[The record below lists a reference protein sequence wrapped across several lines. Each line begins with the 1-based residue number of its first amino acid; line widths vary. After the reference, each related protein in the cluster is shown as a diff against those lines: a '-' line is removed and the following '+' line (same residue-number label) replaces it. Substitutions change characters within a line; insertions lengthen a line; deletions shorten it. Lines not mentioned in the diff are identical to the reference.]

1 MGPYEIIAPLGA
13 GGMGEVYRARDTRLD
28 RTVAIKVLPQQ
39 LAVDP
44 QFRERF
50 DREARTISQ
59 LTHPHVCT
67 LYDVGRLRVSDASA
81 SQGDEIDFLVME
93 YLEGETLA
101 ARIERGALKFDEAL
115 RIAMEI
121 VSALD
126 AAHRAGVVHR
136 DLKPANV
143 MLTKSSA
150 GSASSPQ
157 AKLLDFGLAKAGAS
171 TVGGGLTM
179 MPTTPAALTAQG
191 TILGTFQYM
200 APEQIEGQEAD
211 ARSDIWAFGC
221 VLYEML
227 TGKRAFEAKTQATLI
242 AAIVDRQPQPV
253 SAVQPLTPLALDR
266 VITACLAKDPAD
278 RLQTAHDLLLQLR
291 WIAEGGSAVGAP
303 ALPAAAARRPRQRL
317 AWAVAAVLGAGFVA
331 ASAVVFVH
339 VRETP
344 APINPVQFTIAAPDK
359 TSFAGRQ
366 LALSPDGKQ
375 LAFLVTSQAA
385 RQIFVRPLGG
395 LVGRLLPGTEEAGFP
410 FWSADSRWLGFFAGG
425 KLKKIQVSGGP
436 AIVLCDAPAGR
447 GGSWNQ
453 DNVIVFAPAGNT
465 GLMRVSAAGGEPVA
479 VTALGDND
487 SSHRWPYFLPD
498 GDHFVFGVGTKT
510 AGGRPELRI
519 GSLRS
524 KDTATL
530 TQIEGLAGYSAG
542 HLLHVRGRTLMAQP
556 FDARALRLSGDAFP
570 VADNIALDGVSSTG
584 ASGTAD
590 GVIAYLQGGGT
601 PTTELTWRDRGGKL
615 IGTVLEPGLY
625 NNLSLSPDERRLAVA
640 IENGA
645 PPNRDVWIVDLSR
658 GVPTRLTFDPGS
670 DGGGGWSADGARIA
684 FVSNRRGPYNV
695 FTVSSTQPGTEQ
707 PLFDSKTSVYTPSW
721 SPDGGHVVF
730 SNITDP
736 ANGFDVWVMP
746 MTGDR
751 KPYPFVQTPAQEDHP
766 EFSPDGRWI
775 AYSSTASGREE
786 VYVRPFPG
794 PGGQYQ
800 ISKAGGT
807 QPQWRGDVR
816 EMFFLGL
823 DGVLM
828 TASVTVAEGGL
839 QAGIPQALFETNV
852 ALAANT
858 NRRQYVATK
867 DGKRFLVNVPDRS
880 APPSPIVVVLN
891 WPAAIKP

>member
-1 MGPYEIIAPLGA
+1 
-13 GGMGEVYRARDTRLD
+13 MGEVYRARDTRLD

-303 ALPAAAARRPRQRL
+303 ARPAAAARRPRQRL
-317 AWAVAAVLGAGFVA
+317 AWAVAAVL
-331 ASAVVFVH
+331 
-339 VRETP
+339 
-344 APINPVQFTIAAPDK
+344 
-359 TSFAGRQ
+359 
-366 LALSPDGKQ
+366 
-375 LAFLVTSQAA
+375 
-385 RQIFVRPLGG
+385 
-395 LVGRLLPGTEEAGFP
+395 
-410 FWSADSRWLGFFAGG
+410 
-425 KLKKIQVSGGP
+425 
-436 AIVLCDAPAGR
+436 
-447 GGSWNQ
+447 
-453 DNVIVFAPAGNT
+453 
-465 GLMRVSAAGGEPVA
+465 
-479 VTALGDND
+479 
-487 SSHRWPYFLPD
+487 
-498 GDHFVFGVGTKT
+498 
-510 AGGRPELRI
+510 
-519 GSLRS
+519 
-524 KDTATL
+524 
-530 TQIEGLAGYSAG
+530 
-542 HLLHVRGRTLMAQP
+542 
-556 FDARALRLSGDAFP
+556 
-570 VADNIALDGVSSTG
+570 
-584 ASGTAD
+584 
-590 GVIAYLQGGGT
+590 
-601 PTTELTWRDRGGKL
+601 
-615 IGTVLEPGLY
+615 
-625 NNLSLSPDERRLAVA
+625 
-640 IENGA
+640 
-645 PPNRDVWIVDLSR
+645 
-658 GVPTRLTFDPGS
+658 
-670 DGGGGWSADGARIA
+670 
-684 FVSNRRGPYNV
+684 
-695 FTVSSTQPGTEQ
+695 
-707 PLFDSKTSVYTPSW
+707 
-721 SPDGGHVVF
+721 
-730 SNITDP
+730 
-736 ANGFDVWVMP
+736 
-746 MTGDR
+746 
-751 KPYPFVQTPAQEDHP
+751 
-766 EFSPDGRWI
+766 
-775 AYSSTASGREE
+775 
-786 VYVRPFPG
+786 
-794 PGGQYQ
+794 
-800 ISKAGGT
+800 
-807 QPQWRGDVR
+807 
-816 EMFFLGL
+816 
-823 DGVLM
+823 
-828 TASVTVAEGGL
+828 
-839 QAGIPQALFETNV
+839 
-852 ALAANT
+852 
-858 NRRQYVATK
+858 
-867 DGKRFLVNVPDRS
+867 
-880 APPSPIVVVLN
+880 
-891 WPAAIKP
+891 

>member
-1 MGPYEIIAPLGA
+1 MQLLPGARLGPYEIIAPLGA

-39 LAVDP
+39 LAADP

-67 LYDVGRLRVSDASA
+67 LYDVGDHEGTA
-81 SQGDEIDFLVME
+81 FLVME

-101 ARIERGALKFDEAL
+101 ARIERGALKLDEAL
-115 RIAMEI
+115 RLAIEI

-126 AAHRAGVVHR
+126 AAPRAGVVHR

-157 AKLLDFGLAKAGAS
+157 AKLLDFGLAKAAAS
-171 TVGGGLTM
+171 TAAGGLTM

-200 APEQIEGQEAD
+200 APEQIDGQEAD

-253 SAVQPLTPLALDR
+253 SAVQPLTPPALDR
-266 VITACLAKDPAD
+266 VIAACLAKDPAD

-291 WIAEGGSAVGAP
+291 WMAEGGSAVGAP
-303 ALPAAAARRPRQRL
+303 APVGPVRRSHQRL
-317 AWAVAAVLGAGFVA
+317 AWAVAAVMGAGFLA
-331 ASAVVFVH
+331 ASVVAVMH
-339 VRETP
+339 LRETP
-344 APINPVQFTIAAPDK
+344 APVEPVQFVVAAPDK
-359 TSFAGRQ
+359 TTFAGRQ
-366 LALSPDGKQ
+366 LALSPDGRQ
-375 LAFLVTSQAA
+375 LAFVVTSQGV
-385 RQIFVRPLGG
+385 RQIFVRPLGS
-395 LVGRLLPGTEEAGFP
+395 LVGRLLQGTEDASYP

-425 KLKKIQVSGGP
+425 KLKKIQVTGGP
-436 AIVLCDAPAGR
+436 AIVLCDAQGGR

-453 DNVIVFAPAGNT
+453 NNVIVFAPAAAT
-465 GLMRVSAAGGEPVA
+465 PLMKVSASGGEPAPATVFDKGE
-479 VTALGDND
+479 T
-487 SSHRWPYFLPD
+487 SHRWPFFLPD
-498 GDHFVFGVGTKT
+498 GEHFVFG
-510 AGGRPELRI
+510 AGSTTGSGPRAWLKL
-519 GSLRS
+519 GSLAS
-524 KDTATL
+524 TDGVTL
-530 TQIEGLAGYSAG
+530 SQIEGLGGYSAG

-556 FDARALRLSGDAFP
+556 FDLRALRTTGDAFP
-570 VADNIALDGVSSTG
+570 VIDNLSVDSG
-584 ASGTAD
+584 AYAAVSGTVA
-590 GVIAYLQGGGT
+590 GVVAYMQGTGT
-601 PTTELTWRDRGGKL
+601 PITTLTWRDRGGKQL
-615 IGTVLEPGLY
+615 GTVLDPGVY

-640 IENGA
+640 IDTGS
-645 PPNRDVWIVDLSR
+645 PPNRDVWIVDLGR

-670 DGGGGWSADGARIA
+670 DGGGGWSSDGTRIA
-684 FVSNRRGPYNV
+684 ITSNRRGPFNI
-695 FTVSSTQPGTEQ
+695 FALSSTQPGTEQ
-707 PLFDSKTSVYTPSW
+707 QLFDSKTSAYTPSW
-721 SPDGGHVVF
+721 SPDGGHLVY
-730 SNITDP
+730 SNITSP
-736 ANGFDVWVMP
+736 ATGFDLWILP
-746 MTGDR
+746 MNGDR
-751 KPYPFVQTPAQEDHP
+751 KPFAFVQTPAQEDNP

-775 AYSSTASGREE
+775 AYSSTESSREE

-794 PGGQYQ
+794 PGGVYQ
-800 ISKAGGT
+800 VSRAGGT
-807 QPQWRGDVR
+807 QPQWRGDGR
-816 EMFFLGL
+816 EIFFLGL

-828 TASVTVAEGGL
+828 SASVNALPGGIE
-839 QAGIPQALFETNV
+839 AGIPQPLFETNV

-858 NRRQYVATK
+858 NRRQYAAAK

-880 APPSPIVVVLN
+880 APPPPITVVLN

>member
-1 MGPYEIIAPLGA
+1 MSLQPGARLGPYEILAPVGA

-39 LAVDP
+39 LAADP

-67 LYDVGRLRVSDASA
+67 LHDVGDHEGTA
-81 SQGDEIDFLVME
+81 FLVME

-101 ARIERGALKFDEAL
+101 ARIERGALKLDDAL

-171 TVGGGLTM
+171 TVAGGQTM

-253 SAVQPLTPLALDR
+253 SAVQPLTPPGLDR
-266 VITACLAKDPAD
+266 IIAACLAKDPAD

-291 WIAEGGSAVGAP
+291 WIAEGGSAVTTAAP
-303 ALPAAAARRPRQRL
+303 VPITRPRRQRL
-317 AWAVAAVLGAGFVA
+317 AWTVAAVLGAGFVA
-331 ASAVVFVH
+331 AAAVAVVH
-339 VRETP
+339 LRETP
-344 APINPVQFTIAAPDK
+344 AAIEPVQFTVAAPEK
-359 TSFAGRQ
+359 MTFAGRQ
-366 LALSPDGKQ
+366 LALSPDGRQ
-375 LAFLVTSQAA
+375 LAFLVMSQGV
-385 RQIFVRPLGG
+385 RQIFVRPLGS
-395 LVGRLLPGTEEAGFP
+395 LVGRLLAGTDGAALP
-410 FWSADSRWLGFFAGG
+410 FWSTDSRWIGFFAGG
-425 KLKKIQVSGGP
+425 KLKKIQMSGGP
-436 AIVLCDAPAGR
+436 AIVLCDAPVGR
-447 GGSWNQ
+447 GGTWNQ
-453 DNVIVFAPAGNT
+453 DNVIVFAPGTNT
-465 GLMRVSAAGGEPVA
+465 GLMRVSAAGGEPQPVS
-479 VTALGDND
+479 ALGDKEV
-487 SSHRWPYFLPD
+487 SHRWPYFLPD
-498 GDHFVFGVGTKT
+498 GDHFVFGAATPGS
-510 AGGRPELRI
+510 ARPDVRI
-519 GSLRS
+519 GSLTS
-524 KDTATL
+524 KDVVTL
-530 TQIEGLAGYSAG
+530 FQLEGLAGYSAG

-556 FDARALRLSGDAFP
+556 FDVRTLRTTGDAFP
-570 VADNIALDGVSSTG
+570 IADNVALDTSSATG
-584 ASGTAD
+584 ASGTPD
-590 GVIAYLQGGGT
+590 GMIAYLQGAGT
-601 PTTELTWRDRGGKL
+601 PTTELSWRDRSGKVL
-615 IGTVLEPGLY
+615 GAVLEPGVY

-640 IENGA
+640 IEAGS
-645 PPNRDVWIVDLSR
+645 PPNRDVWIVDLAR
-658 GVPTRLTFDPGS
+658 GLPTRLTFDPGS
-670 DGGGGWSADGARIA
+670 DGGGGWSSDGANLA
-684 FVSNRRGPYNV
+684 FVSNRRGAFNV

-707 PLFDSKTSVYTPSW
+707 PLFESKTSVYMPSW
-721 SPDGGHVVF
+721 SPDGRHLVF
-730 SNITDP
+730 SNISDP

-746 MTGDR
+746 MSGDR
-751 KPYPFVQTPAQEDHP
+751 KPYAFVQTPAQEDHP

-775 AYSSTASGREE
+775 AYSSSASGREE

-800 ISKAGGT
+800 VSKAGGT
-807 QPQWRGDVR
+807 QPQWRGDGR

-828 TASVTVAEGGL
+828 AAGVTAAADGL
-839 QAGIPQALFETNV
+839 QAGIPQALFETTV

-858 NRRQYVATK
+858 NRRQYVAMK

-880 APPSPIVVVLN
+880 APPSPITVMLN